1 MTRLTSVATLI
12 VLLVAGPAHA
22 QWAVFDPA
30 NYAQALL
37 IVQRTQRHLDEL
49 RAQHQT
55 IRRMAEALGRMDRY
69 RTPPFALIGH
79 DPSRWSYARSWI
91 SALNGGDPTGAAY
104 LAAAMPLERPDAAG
118 RLTGAARRAFE
129 RQYAGVE
136 IADSVAMMG
145 GHQVGIMRGYYD
157 ELQRAI
163 QALESD
169 VLNPTASFH
178 DMTAILDKIA
188 AGELLGRRQDM
199 ASNQLLSHVLEQLL
213 ARSKQL
219 RDSQAVTLNMQLVT
233 WRDAAAANRAFR
245 HGMGDALQTWRQ
257 P

>member
-1 MTRLTSVATLI
+1 MTRLATVLALAT
-12 VLLVAGPAHA
+12 LLVASPAHA
-22 QWAVFDPA
+22 QWAVFDSA
-30 NYAQALL
+30 NYSQAVL
-37 IVQRTQRHLDEL
+37 IVQRAQRHLDEL
-49 RAQHQT
+49 RAQYQT
-55 IRRMAEALGRMDRY
+55 VRRMAQALGAMDRY

-79 DPSRWSYARSWI
+79 NPSRWSFGQSWI

-104 LAAAMPLERPDAAG
+104 LANAMPLERPDALA
-118 RLTGAARRAFE
+118 RLTGAARRVFE
-129 RQYAGVE
+129 SRYAGVE
-136 IADSVAMMG
+136 IADAVAMMG
-145 GHQVGIMRGYYD
+145 GHQVGTMRGYYD

-169 VLNPTASFH
+169 VLNPTASYH

-213 ARSKQL
+213 ARSKQM

-245 HGMGDALQTWRQ
+245 EGMGDALQTWRQ

>member
-1 MTRLTSVATLI
+1 MTRVTSVVTLI
-12 VLLVAGPAHA
+12 ALLAAGPAQA
-22 QWAVFDPA
+22 QWAVFDPS

-49 RAQHQT
+49 RAQYQT

-79 DPSRWSYARSWI
+79 DPARWSYGRSWI
-91 SALNGGDPTGAAY
+91 SALNSGDPTGAAY
-104 LAAAMPLERPDAAG
+104 LAAAMPLERPDAAS

-169 VLNPTASFH
+169 VLSPTASFH

-233 WRDAAAANRAFR
+233 WRDAATANRAFR
-245 HGMGDALQTWRQ
+245 AGMGDALRTWRQ